1 MKQVTWRRVG
11 NRTCKE
17 IEALSYEGGEGR
29 KRSTEVLNIP
39 NGLPNKKGGVIIGD
53 EKNEEAEAGCQPCQ
67 LQ

>member
-1 MKQVTWRRVG
+1 MKQVTWRKVG

-17 IEALSYEGGEGR
+17 VEALSYKGGEGR

-53 EKNEEAEAGCQPCQ
+53 EKNEEAEARCQPCQ
-67 LQ
+67 SQ